1 MKKTSIIAAVVV
13 VSTVLA
19 VPTLLRADEPDAAM
33 SGDQSAS
40 WQLVA
45 NTLWVMIAAFLVF
58 WMNAG
63 FAMVE
68 TGFCRAKNAVNILA
82 KNFVVFA
89 LATVVFWAVGFGL
102 MFGDG
107 NALFGTNGFFMAG
120 TDNSAVS
127 AGEDTYQGV
136 FHALAWAGHLPLSV
150 KFFFQLVF
158 AATAATI
165 VSGAVAERIHFPAF
179 IGFSV
184 VLVAIVYPLAGHWIW
199 GGGFLAGWGF
209 LDFAGSTTVHAVGG
223 WAALAGALML
233 GPRLGKYKADGSVN
247 PMPGHNMALATL
259 GGLILWLGW
268 FGFNPGSTMQADAS
282 AIAHVALTTN
292 LAASAGIIT
301 ALLTVRK
308 LSGNYDL
315 SMIINGALAGLVAIT
330 APCAFVT
337 PPAALAIGAVA
348 GVLVVVSVLA
358 FDRVRVDD
366 PVGALS
372 VHLVGGVWGTLAV
385 GLFASPALT
394 PGGSAGL
401 LYGGGTQLLL
411 VQLTGIAVV
420 ALFVFPA
427 SLGGWALLKRT
438 VGIRVTA
445 EQEQRGLDLS
455 EMGMEA
461 YPLDPRGWK
470 ERFPEP
476 LLDVAPLGIPVPTP
490 ASRLAP
496 QTKATA
502 AQVST

>member
-1 MKKTSIIAAVVV
+1 MKMKSLAAAVILCVV
-13 VSTVLA
+13 FTGPSVLSA
-19 VPTLLRADEPDAAM
+19 EEPSVAA
-33 SGDQSAS
+33 SDQSAS

-45 NTLWVMIAAFLVF
+45 NTLWVMVAAFLVF

-89 LATVVFWAVGFGL
+89 LATVVFWGIGFAL

-107 NALFGTNGFFMAG
+107 NALFGTHGFFIGGA
-120 TDNSAVS
+120 DNSALS
-127 AGEDTYQGV
+127 AGEDSYQGV
-136 FHALAWAGHLPLSV
+136 FHSLAWAGYLPLSV

-184 VLVAIVYPLAGHWIW
+184 VLVAVVYPVAGHWIW

-233 GPRLGKYKADGSVN
+233 GPRLGKYKEDGSVN

-301 ALLTVRK
+301 ALITVRK
-308 LSGNYDL
+308 ISGNYDL
-315 SMIINGALAGLVAIT
+315 SMIINGALAGLVAVT

-337 PPAALAIGAVA
+337 PPAALAIGGVA
-348 GVLVVVSVLA
+348 GVLVVLSVIA
-358 FDRVRVDD
+358 FDRIHVDD

-372 VHLVGGVWGTLAV
+372 VHLIGGIWGTLAV
-385 GLFASPALT
+385 GLFASPSLT
-394 PGGSAGL
+394 PSGAGGL
-401 LYGGGTQLLL
+401 LYGGTQLLL
-411 VQLTGIAVV
+411 VQATGVAVV

-427 SLGGWALLKRT
+427 SLGGWFVLKKT

-470 ERFPEP
+470 ERFANP
-476 LLDVAPLGIPVPTP
+476 LFEPVPATP
-490 ASRLAP
+490 PVAEAASRMTP
-496 QTKATA
+496 QPQATP